1 MDGFAL
7 EAYLVPKCGFQ
18 PIVPGGTIPKAPNE
32 AGSLFTE
39 VKKNAKYPGPDHY
52 KKEGK
57 PFGQKAKLGMFSRIN
72 RDEKDPK
79 KNWPSVGQ
87 YQSTSDVT
95 TPRTR
100 GGIMAKST
108 RGCLIYDQALLQCIL
123 DELKLKGACSHTA
136 VPRSQFLSPGKCP
149 GMDEETRSPSAASLT
164 ISPRSLRST
173 SPSASCHSS
182 PQPTPAMPR
191 HPVSLALS
199 ELLPPSAC
207 PSLSVPSAPPTE
219 TSVVSWRVIN
229 PTAKFKASC
238 GFPLVSP
245 QLSTPL
251 LDDFRVNLAEVQ
263 PETTH
268 LNCSAWSMAQSKGK
282 KKEMACNKAAPLY
295 GSLQIK
301 FLSDDPVIRDLKLF
315 FTIGSVRLGPF
326 RTTPERS
333 TSELCE
339 LPVDWR
345 RLVDKTDT
353 SFGVMVEMST

>member
-1 MDGFAL
+1 MRVVVRSQLAM
-7 EAYLVPKCGFQ
+7 A
-18 PIVPGGTIPKAPNE
+18 
-32 AGSLFTE
+32 S
-39 VKKNAKYPGPDHY
+39 
-52 KKEGK
+52 
-57 PFGQKAKLGMFSRIN
+57 
-72 RDEKDPK
+72 
-79 KNWPSVGQ
+79 SVGA
-87 YQSTSDVT
+87 
-95 TPRTR
+95 PLERH
-100 GGIMAKST
+100 
-108 RGCLIYDQALLQCIL
+108 DQALLQCIL
-123 DELKLKGACSHTA
+123 DELKLKGACCSHTA

-207 PSLSVPSAPPTE
+207 PSLSATSAPPTE

-251 LDDFRVNLAEVQ
+251 LDDFRVIFA
-263 PETTH
+263 PG
-268 LNCSAWSMAQSKGK
+268 SAWSMAQSKGK

-315 FTIGSVRLGPF
+315 FTIGSMRLGPF

>member
-1 MDGFAL
+1 MA
-7 EAYLVPKCGFQ
+7 
-18 PIVPGGTIPKAPNE
+18 
-32 AGSLFTE
+32 S
-39 VKKNAKYPGPDHY
+39 
-52 KKEGK
+52 
-57 PFGQKAKLGMFSRIN
+57 
-72 RDEKDPK
+72 
-79 KNWPSVGQ
+79 SVGA
-87 YQSTSDVT
+87 
-95 TPRTR
+95 PLERH
-100 GGIMAKST
+100 
-108 RGCLIYDQALLQCIL
+108 DQALLQCIL
-123 DELKLKGACSHTA
+123 DELKLKGACCSHTA

-207 PSLSVPSAPPTE
+207 PSLSATSAPPTE

-245 QLSTPL
+245 QLSTAL
-251 LDDFRVNLAEVQ
+251 LDDFRVIFA
-263 PETTH
+263 PG
-268 LNCSAWSMAQSKGK
+268 SAWSMAQSKGK

-315 FTIGSVRLGPF
+315 FTIGSMRLGPF

-345 RLVDKTDT
+345 RPVDKTDT